1 MLTANGVFFWDR
13 RMPRHAD
20 NFAGRG
26 IVSMRK
32 ERGKKRFARICTIKR
47 NFFLCA
53 KTLRTGKV
61 REEEKSM
68 ILQGIRNYLKSLK
81 YVFVPM
87 GVLFFGLV
95 LGLSVS
101 LPQIVSILKDFAEGT
116 QRIFGES
123 TLSGGEMVQSLWA
136 RVTELDW
143 SNPLGALAQLLES
156 AWLNET
162 LEKCVKP
169 FVEDYDRHAA
179 EMQQLIRESA
189 DGIVRQALVTGVLAA
204 LGLAC
209 GLFLTQWMVR
219 REIARRGFRKL
230 LPGMLFDAVF
240 ATLLLIVCTRI
251 SVKPGWGF
259 AAALAALLLFGAAA
273 LMEAYLLHGRK
284 VLPFRSV
291 VTLKNSCKLLV
302 SNAAIYVM
310 TAAIVAA
317 VGGVLNEIAGLCI
330 ALPLFGIA
338 FFVIGMN
345 AESYVIGKV
354 KELAGKE
361 N

>member
-1 MLTANGVFFWDR
+1 MQ
-13 RMPRHAD
+13 
-20 NFAGRG
+20 
-26 IVSMRK
+26 RK
-32 ERGKKRFARICTIKR
+32 K
-47 NFFLCA
+47 
-53 KTLRTGKV
+53 
-61 REEEKSM
+61 M
-68 ILQGIRNYLKSLK
+68 ILQGIRNYFKGLK

-101 LPQIVSILKDFAEGT
+101 LPRMGAILKDFAEQM

-136 RVTELDW
+136 RVSELDW
-143 SNPLGALAQLLES
+143 GNPLRALLQVLDRT
-156 AWLNET
+156 WLNET
-162 LEKCVKP
+162 LEQCVRP
-169 FVEDYDRHAA
+169 FVEDYDGYAA
-179 EMQQLIRESA
+179 ETQQLIRAAAE
-189 DGIVRQALVTGVLAA
+189 GIVRQAVFAA
-204 LGLAC
+204 VFAAVGLAC
-209 GLFLTQWMVR
+209 GLFLTQWLVR
-219 REIARRGFRKL
+219 REIARRGWRSL
-230 LPGMLFDAVF
+230 LPGMLFDALF
-240 ATLLLIVCTRI
+240 ATLLLAVCTRV
-251 SVKPGWGF
+251 SVQPGWGF

-291 VTLKNSCKLLV
+291 VTVKNSCKLLV
-302 SNAAIYVM
+302 SNAAVYAM
-310 TAAIVAA
+310 TAAIVAVA
-317 VGGVLNEIAGLCI
+317 GFVLNQMAGLCI

-354 KELAGKE
+354 KELSEKE

>member
-1 MLTANGVFFWDR
+1 
-13 RMPRHAD
+13 
-20 NFAGRG
+20 
-26 IVSMRK
+26 
-32 ERGKKRFARICTIKR
+32 
-47 NFFLCA
+47 
-53 KTLRTGKV
+53 
-61 REEEKSM
+61 M
-68 ILQGIRNYLKSLK
+68 ILQAIRNYLKGLK

-101 LPQIVSILKDFAEGT
+101 LPRMGEILENFAAEM

-136 RVTELDW
+136 RVTALDW
-143 SNPLGALAQLLES
+143 GNPLQALLQVLNR

-162 LEKCVKP
+162 LEQCVKP
-169 FVEDYDRHAA
+169 FVENYDMYAA
-179 EMQQLIRESA
+179 EVEQQIRAAAE
-189 DGIVRQALVTGVLAA
+189 GIVGQAAVAA
-204 LGLAC
+204 VFAVLGLAC
-209 GLFLTQWMVR
+209 GLFLTQWLVR
-219 REIARRGFRKL
+219 REIARRGWRNL

-240 ATLLLIVCTRI
+240 ATLLLVVCTRV
-251 SVKPGWGF
+251 SVQAGWGF
-259 AAALAALLLFGAAA
+259 AAALAALLLFGAVS
-273 LMEAYLLHGRK
+273 LLEAYLLHGRK

-291 VTLKNSCKLLV
+291 LTVKNCCKLAV
-302 SNAAIYVM
+302 SNLAVYVL
-310 TAAIVAA
+310 TAAIVAVA
-317 VGGVLNEIAGLCI
+317 GFVLNGMAGLCI

-354 KELAGKE
+354 KELSGKE